1 MSPLSDPKRNSPE
14 GNSTIELNFEDGKP
28 LFCVFKFVQQSDCAN
43 STEVAKNK
51 AVVKKLFMMLEF
63 VES

>member
-14 GNSTIELNFEDGKP
+14 GNSTIELNFDDGKP

-43 STEVAKNK
+43 STEVTNNK
-51 AVVKKLFMMLEF
+51 AVVKRRFMFLQF